1 MSNASISTNKL
12 SIGYDATI
20 VQRDLSFSLKPGEMV
35 CMLGPNGCG
44 KSTLLRTL
52 AGLQPP
58 LEGEFKLS
66 TSDFTTSLNSKLS
79 SLNSKD
85 IALVLTER
93 LSMDNTTVHDVVAL
107 GRYPYSSFLDGLTK
121 EDEAIIADSLRQV
134 GFKDSTLNSPTSL
147 NSQLSTLN
155 SFFNAH
161 SDGEKQ
167 RILIA
172 KALAQQTPIILL
184 DEPTA
189 HLDLPHRLK
198 QPVVL
203 GYIVA
208 GVLVGPNLLGENI
221 VSHENVEAWGNIGVL
236 FVLFCIGLEFR
247 LKNLFESGKT
257 ALVGAATIIIGML
270 VLGYGVG
277 RFALLDNMNSLFLAA
292 MLCMSSTTIV
302 MKAIDEAGLSKARFV
317 KGATG
322 ILILED
328 IVAVVL
334 LVLLS
339 SIAVKNSF
347 EGVELLKK
355 VGVLAITLVVW
366 FVVGI
371 LIIPTFLRKVRKYLN
386 DETLIILALGLCL
399 GMVLTAEEAGFSS
412 ALGAFVMGM
421 VLAETLEAHRI
432 EHLMAPLKNV
442 FAAIFFVSVGMM
454 INPASLVEYWSPILF
469 VSLVII
475 VGMIVFGTLGCWWGG
490 ETMKDAMSTG
500 FSFVQIGEFSFI
512 IAALG
517 SKLGVTDPA
526 IYPIIV
532 AASVLTTFL
541 TPYIMKATV
550 PCYNFFYSH
559 ASARLKE
566 KIDRREL
573 EVAQAEQK
581 TTGSSE
587 NKFLAHS
594 EKVQHALRH
603 TIVTKRVV
611 KLFFTNMSEN
621 DKKEENHA

>member
-1 MSNASISTNKL
+1 M
-12 SIGYDATI
+12 
-20 VQRDLSFSLKPGEMV
+20 VHDLYILMITAGVVSL
-35 CMLGPNGCG
+35 L
-44 KSTLLRTL
+44 
-52 AGLQPP
+52 
-58 LEGEFKLS
+58 FKL
-66 TSDFTTSLNSKLS
+66 
-79 SLNSKD
+79 
-85 IALVLTER
+85 
-93 LSMDNTTVHDVVAL
+93 
-107 GRYPYSSFLDGLTK
+107 
-121 EDEAIIADSLRQV
+121 
-134 GFKDSTLNSPTSL
+134 
-147 NSQLSTLN
+147 
-155 SFFNAH
+155 
-161 SDGEKQ
+161 
-167 RILIA
+167 
-172 KALAQQTPIILL
+172 
-184 DEPTA
+184 
-189 HLDLPHRLK
+189 LK

-208 GVLVGPNLLGENI
+208 GILVGPHLFGENL
-221 VSHENVEAWGNIGVL
+221 VNPENVEAWGNIGVL

-247 LKNLFESGKT
+247 LKNLFASGKV

-317 KGATG
+317 KGATS
-322 ILILED
+322 ILIFED

-355 VGVLAITLVVW
+355 IGVLAITLVVW
-366 FVVGI
+366 FIVGI
-371 LIIPTFLRKVRKYLN
+371 LVIPTLLRKVRPCLN

-432 EHLMAPLKNV
+432 EHLMEPLKNV

-454 INPASLVEYWSPILF
+454 INPSSLLSYWPSILF

-475 VGMIVFGTLGCWWGG
+475 VGMIIFGTLGCWWGG
-490 ETMKDAMSTG
+490 ETLKDAMSTG

-541 TPYIMKATV
+541 TPYIMKATL
-550 PCYNFFYSH
+550 PCYNFLYQHASTRLRTKIEQREQDVERAEKSNTTSAEADFLSH
-559 ASARLKE
+559 A
-566 KIDRREL
+566 
-573 EVAQAEQK
+573 Q
-581 TTGSSE
+581 
-587 NKFLAHS
+587 
-594 EKVQHALRH
+594 KVQHALRH
-603 TIVTKRVV
+603 TIITKRIVQ
-611 KLFFTNMSEN
+611 LFYTNMSEN
-621 DKKEENHA
+621 DKKDEKQ

>member
-1 MSNASISTNKL
+1 M
-12 SIGYDATI
+12 
-20 VQRDLSFSLKPGEMV
+20 VHDLYILMITAGVVSL
-35 CMLGPNGCG
+35 L
-44 KSTLLRTL
+44 
-52 AGLQPP
+52 
-58 LEGEFKLS
+58 FKL
-66 TSDFTTSLNSKLS
+66 
-79 SLNSKD
+79 
-85 IALVLTER
+85 
-93 LSMDNTTVHDVVAL
+93 
-107 GRYPYSSFLDGLTK
+107 
-121 EDEAIIADSLRQV
+121 
-134 GFKDSTLNSPTSL
+134 
-147 NSQLSTLN
+147 
-155 SFFNAH
+155 
-161 SDGEKQ
+161 
-167 RILIA
+167 
-172 KALAQQTPIILL
+172 
-184 DEPTA
+184 
-189 HLDLPHRLK
+189 LK

-208 GVLVGPNLLGENI
+208 GVLVGPNLLGENL
-221 VSHENVEAWGNIGVL
+221 VDPENVEAWGNIGVL

-247 LKNLFESGKT
+247 LKNLFESGKV
-257 ALVGAATIIIGML
+257 AIVGAATIIGGML
-270 VLGYGVG
+270 LLGYGVG

-317 KGATG
+317 KGATS
-322 ILILED
+322 ILIFED

-355 VGVLAITLVVW
+355 VGVLVVTLAVW
-366 FVVGI
+366 FVCGI
-371 LIIPTFLRKVRKYLN
+371 LIIPTLLRKVRPHLN

-421 VLAETLEAHRI
+421 VLAETLESHRI

-454 INPASLVEYWSPILF
+454 INPSSLITYWQPILF
-469 VSLVII
+469 VSIVII
-475 VGMIVFGTLGCWWGG
+475 VGMIVFGTAGCWWGG
-490 ETMKDAMSTG
+490 ETFKDAMQTG

-541 TPYIMKATV
+541 TPYIMKATM
-550 PCYNFFYSH
+550 PCYNFVYNH
-559 ASARLKE
+559 APQRFRN
-566 KIDRREL
+566 KIDRREQ
-573 EVAQAEQK
+573 EVEKAEQQ
-581 TTGSSE
+581 TAPSSRS
-587 NKFLAHS
+587 KSRLRA

-603 TIVTKRVV
+603 TIITKRVV
-611 KLFFTNMSEN
+611 NLFLTNMSEN
-621 DKKEENHA
+621 DRSEGVKE